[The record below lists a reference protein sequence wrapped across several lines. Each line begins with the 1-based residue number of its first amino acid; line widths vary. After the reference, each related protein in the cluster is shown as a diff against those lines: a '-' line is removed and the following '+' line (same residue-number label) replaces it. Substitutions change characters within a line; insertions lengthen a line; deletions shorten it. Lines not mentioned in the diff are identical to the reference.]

1 MALSSS
7 VCVRR
12 YLSEPGEKE
21 ALRVLKEQLRHQKRI
36 TSDDV
41 RLAVRN
47 VASQGGAVSI
57 PIDFPPS
64 RWVLEFKRVHNFMQ
78 LNSFA
83 FNAMAGSISNK
94 EVWTPERLEMA
105 KLRPVSAPVEPGS
118 NSEKTTSASNSSS
131 SNNSS
136 SNSINI
142 QDEQSSS
149 LSTGVVQVTGRNDN
163 NSDDGK
169 EKRPSKESD
178 RSLLHMQSKTAMAY
192 ADPRPSSTNE
202 VQRQKQLQHNFSQR
216 HQQQLQQQ
224 QRRAKIVDE
233 RRRTMVWPRE
243 SARGSKEKRL
253 GASRNGWSNENSTN
267 AGRGDTRSSGNDV
280 GPNGGRDISSMLPQ
294 IQQLVTNNGSSM
306 DEIQDS
312 ASNTSSSS
320 KDKRSYKLSHTVPAE
335 TWEKAIAAVEQQ
347 GMSLRTAA
355 KMYGV
360 HFAALHR
367 RVKKRTQGGQTNGND
382 AYFDPNDEA
391 GIMRVVVA
399 HAELGVLMTFDEL
412 MRLVEAV
419 ALRKLP
425 DISVESARKL
435 LTRFES
441 RNAQSIRHII
451 DDWPPPQLST
461 NAYPSAKPYLEHPG
475 FSFGPTSTNTGGAAT
490 AAATPTTLFVPPIRL
505 APNIVDFRNNSKSP
519 AVRLIDTMRTMD
531 IDTRPS
537 LPSSHHVGCVVTHP
551 ETTRLYPS
559 REVCIDE
566 GVDLRK

>member
-1 MALSSS
+1 MLD
-7 VCVRR
+7 VFVRR

-21 ALRVLKEQLRHQKRI
+21 VLRVLKEQLRHQKRI
-36 TSDDV
+36 TSDDIRLTV
-41 RLAVRN
+41 RA
-47 VASQGGAVSI
+47 VASQEGAVSI

-64 RWVLEFKRVHNFMQ
+64 HWVLEFKHVHGFMQ
-78 LNSFA
+78 INSFT
-83 FNAMAGSISNK
+83 FNTMATSTGGK
-94 EVWTPERLEMA
+94 AAWLPERLAMA
-105 KLRPVSAPVEPGS
+105 KLRPASATVEPGS
-118 NSEKTTSASNSSS
+118 NSEKITSISNSSSNSNSNSNSSS
-131 SNNSS
+131 SSNSSNSS
-136 SNSINI
+136 SNSSI
-142 QDEQSSS
+142 
-149 LSTGVVQVTGRNDN
+149 TGRNDN

-169 EKRPSKESD
+169 EKRPSNDSG
-178 RSLLHMQSKTAMAY
+178 RSLLPMLSKTTVAY
-192 ADPRPSSTNE
+192 ADSRPLFTNE
-202 VQRQKQLQHNFSQR
+202 AQRQTQLQHNFSQR

-233 RRRTMVWPRE
+233 HRRAVVWPRE
-243 SARGSKEKRL
+243 SARGPEEISPE
-253 GASRNGWSNENSTN
+253 ASRKSSSNENSTN
-267 AGRGDTRSSGNDV
+267 AGRGDTRSSGSDV
-280 GPNGGRDISSMLPQ
+280 GLNGGSVISSMLPQ
-294 IQQLVTNNGSSM
+294 IQHVVINNGSSM

-312 ASNTSSSS
+312 ASNTSLSS
-320 KDKRSYKLSHTVPAE
+320 KDKCSYKLSHTVPAE

-367 RVKKRTQGGQTNGND
+367 RVKKRTQGGQANGND

-451 DDWPPPQLST
+451 DDWPPPQPSMD
-461 NAYPSAKPYLEHPG
+461 AYSSATPYLEHPG
-475 FSFGPTSTNTGGAAT
+475 FISKLQPPALVWPPCTGTTSEAGNIT
-490 AAATPTTLFVPPIRL
+490 AAMVAKTIVPPKKHGRSDKCNVC
-505 APNIVDFRNNSKSP
+505 NIS
-519 AVRLIDTMRTMD
+519 
-531 IDTRPS
+531 
-537 LPSSHHVGCVVTHP
+537 
-551 ETTRLYPS
+551 
-559 REVCIDE
+559 
-566 GVDLRK
+566 

>member
-1 MALSSS
+1 
-7 VCVRR
+7 
-12 YLSEPGEKE
+12 
-21 ALRVLKEQLRHQKRI
+21 
-36 TSDDV
+36 
-41 RLAVRN
+41 
-47 VASQGGAVSI
+47 
-57 PIDFPPS
+57 
-64 RWVLEFKRVHNFMQ
+64 MQ

-83 FNAMAGSISNK
+83 FDAMAGSISNK

-224 QRRAKIVDE
+224 QRRAKIVNE
-233 RRRTMVWPRE
+233 RRRTMV
-243 SARGSKEKRL
+243 
-253 GASRNGWSNENSTN
+253 
-267 AGRGDTRSSGNDV
+267 SSGNDV

-335 TWEKAIAAVEQQ
+335 TWEKAISRV
-347 GMSLRTAA
+347 GVYWLR
-355 KMYGV
+355 
-360 HFAALHR
+360 L
-367 RVKKRTQGGQTNGND
+367 
-382 AYFDPNDEA
+382 
-391 GIMRVVVA
+391 
-399 HAELGVLMTFDEL
+399 
-412 MRLVEAV
+412 
-419 ALRKLP
+419 
-425 DISVESARKL
+425 
-435 LTRFES
+435 
-441 RNAQSIRHII
+441 
-451 DDWPPPQLST
+451 
-461 NAYPSAKPYLEHPG
+461 
-475 FSFGPTSTNTGGAAT
+475 
-490 AAATPTTLFVPPIRL
+490 
-505 APNIVDFRNNSKSP
+505 
-519 AVRLIDTMRTMD
+519 
-531 IDTRPS
+531 
-537 LPSSHHVGCVVTHP
+537 
-551 ETTRLYPS
+551 
-559 REVCIDE
+559 
-566 GVDLRK
+566 